1 MDSDKVLRPIVTKH
15 DKQKFMKFL
24 DRQATGTLMNENYEG
39 DLKDFY
45 EDLRVDIR
53 DYFEYDRLHLSDCSS
68 DSSID

>member
-1 MDSDKVLRPIVTKH
+1 
-15 DKQKFMKFL
+15 MKFL
-24 DRQATGTLMNENYEG
+24 DRQATGTLMNENYDG